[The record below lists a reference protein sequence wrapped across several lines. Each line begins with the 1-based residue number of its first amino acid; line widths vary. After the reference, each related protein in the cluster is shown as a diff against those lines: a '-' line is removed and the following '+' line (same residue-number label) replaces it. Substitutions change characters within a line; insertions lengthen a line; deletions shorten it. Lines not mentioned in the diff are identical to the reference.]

1 MFDAENTALCVRS
14 CWSGGVAVGGACSC
28 GGQSAGGEASSGSR
42 PGFWLLQGYTEQ
54 QEAQEQEQA
63 FEKSDI
69 KGEEG
74 LLGGDLG
81 AGALSEREQ
90 HQQQQQQQGWG
101 PKDNL
106 LPRGSALAT
115 RGDALC
121 TPTALGVAAATSGS
135 CKDHHYQQE
144 EEGKERSL
152 VPEPNGPFISLP
164 AKSTR
169 PLAIPSWSRRFIVEE
184 PCCSSSASSSLD
196 SSPPS
201 FCSSSPPSFTLLPTP
216 TYSEDHHDGAAQQ
229 AQATAA
235 AAAYEAGLG
244 SKPVVIVSLDAA
256 LDSLSVTVSQPSDT
270 TGLPQPQ
277 PLRPPPPQR
286 VGTST
291 TTATAA
297 AAAAAAA
304 ANPGAG
310 PLVCNEDSECPS
322 GFEFLELAQLLLEE
336 PMFRL
341 GGAVGVTGEEGE
353 EDAASAP
360 AASSFVFSPPGVGGH
375 GATENQDPQPVVPV
389 VAAVDPHLSQQPQP
403 QEGEPHTDHGG
414 VGEISKAQR
423 LEPDPSNNFGHHN
436 SGGVAK
442 PLNPTHPQ
450 QGGGSGKGVPLLKV
464 PPMNTH
470 HHPAPSHPSL
480 QPSTVPLH
488 HNYSHNQVQHF
499 NPFHGSYATG
509 FTGPAA
515 PSPTI
520 GSGSFGPYSHSSPSF
535 AACPMGATA
544 AYSNSHAT
552 MIASHPPS
560 LHALTESN
568 VLRLS
573 INVPTLG
580 MFYIF
585 SYPETKVGQL
595 LATIEGQVLELYR
608 ADIKAEKLQDQF
620 KIDLPPSYTVG
631 SMLKPDSVLTLDFSF
646 RRSNS
651 LPTRPNHRPPHGSY
665 TLMLSASSPPS
676 SPPSAASVAAPF
688 HSSSSVDHNNDIHPS
703 SEAKHNTNETEDI
716 LSVLQRS
723 SVADISFAFTE
734 QPPPHVYQNNEFS
747 CTVCINSSL
756 QLSSSESFLSRSSSS
771 SADKKSKDEDAN
783 ESKAAEKQSSS
794 PISFSIPPL
803 SSSSSTMI
811 PTSFLPIDL
820 QLWEHKDSG
829 NVQLSEED
837 FSKRS
842 LLMDR
847 RKGFVIFFLKIRKN
861 SYYGRTPF
869 YLHMRG
875 KDQWKDVPTVI
886 SEPIIVSAKKKRRR
900 AGKKRNT
907 LLDQHRGKKASDTQ
921 SDEEEEEAE
930 EEEEHPSSSHRNH
943 HNQYPSPYYPFPSS
957 SPSELSKHVLPHMY
971 PPPPP
976 SHSHSQSAAYGTPVP
991 YLGAPYYHPSSYYPP
1006 SPYTPYPLPPSN
1018 RLASPPYPGV
1028 PYAASPAPS
1037 HPHQPQSSHHTSVAS
1052 SSHHNYPY
1060 YQPPYGSVSSSA
1072 STNNS
1077 SSLASALP
1085 QHHQHHS
1092 HHHRNNSD
1100 ADPTNKLHSNDGSS
1114 NSGGD
1119 SGGSSASNNGRH
1131 SLPFAPQFQ
1140 QQPQQQQQQGHPPPH
1155 KAA

>member
-1 MFDAENTALCVRS
+1 MFDAENTALCIRA

-28 GGQSAGGEASSGSR
+28 GGKSAGGGEASSGSR
-42 PGFWLLQGYTEQ
+42 PGFGLLQGYTEQ

-63 FEKSDI
+63 LKKSDI

-81 AGALSEREQ
+81 AGALSERE
-90 HQQQQQQQGWG
+90 HTVEHPQQQQQQQGWG

-106 LPRGSALAT
+106 LPRVSALAT

-152 VPEPNGPFISLP
+152 VPEPNGPFIHLP

-216 TYSEDHHDGAAQQ
+216 TYSEDHHDGP

-235 AAAYEAGLG
+235 AAADEAGQG
-244 SKPVVIVSLDAA
+244 GKQVVVVSLDVA
-256 LDSLSVTVSQPSDT
+256 DSLSATVSQPSAT
-270 TGLPQPQ
+270 TGL
-277 PLRPPPPQR
+277 PPQR
-286 VGTST
+286 VGTT
-291 TTATAA
+291 TTTTV
-297 AAAAAAA
+297 AAAAA
-304 ANPGAG
+304 ANPRGG
-310 PLVCNEDSECPS
+310 PSGVCSEDSECPS

-341 GGAVGVTGEEGE
+341 GGVVGVVAGGEGG

-375 GATENQDPQPVVPV
+375 GATEQPDPQPVVPV
-389 VAAVDPHLSQQPQP
+389 AAAVDPHLSQQPPP

-414 VGEISKAQR
+414 ISKAQR

-436 SGGVAK
+436 SRVEK
-442 PLNPTHPQ
+442 SLNPTHPQ
-450 QGGGSGKGVPLLKV
+450 GGGSGSDGKGVPLLRV
-464 PPMNTH
+464 PPMNAP
-470 HHPAPSHPSL
+470 HHPAPSHPSV
-480 QPSTVPLH
+480 QPSTVPSH
-488 HNYSHNQVQHF
+488 HNYSQNQVQHF
-499 NPFHGSYATG
+499 NPFLHGSYATG
-509 FTGPAA
+509 FTGPTA

-535 AACPMGATA
+535 AACPMGATSVSSA
-544 AYSNSHAT
+544 SAYSNSHAT

-560 LHALTESN
+560 LHALTDSN

-573 INVPTLG
+573 INVPTIG
-580 MFYIF
+580 MFYMF
-585 SYPETKVGQL
+585 SHPETKVGQL

-665 TLMLSASSPPS
+665 TLMLSASPPS
-676 SPPSAASVAAPF
+676 SPPSAASAAAPF

-703 SEAKHNTNETEDI
+703 SEARHNTNETEDI

-723 SVADISFAFTE
+723 SAADISFAFTE

-756 QLSSSESFLSRSSSS
+756 QLSSSESSLSRSSS

-783 ESKAAEKQSSS
+783 ESKVAEKQPSS
-794 PISFSIPPL
+794 PFSFSIPPL

-900 AGKKRNT
+900 AGKKRNM
-907 LLDQHRGKKASDTQ
+907 LDQHRGKKASDTQ

-930 EEEEHPSSSHRNH
+930 EEEEHPSSSHH
-943 HNQYPSPYYPFPSS
+943 SHQHQYPSPYYPFPSS
-957 SPSELSKHVLPHMY
+957 SSLSPSELSKHVLPHMY
-971 PPPPP
+971 PPLPP
-976 SHSHSQSAAYGTPVP
+976 SHSHSPSAAAYGAPVP
-991 YLGAPYYHPSSYYPP
+991 YLGAPYYHPSPYYPP
-1006 SPYTPYPLPPSN
+1006 TPYTPYPLPPSPSN
-1018 RLASPPYPGV
+1018 RLASSPYPAI
-1028 PYAASPAPS
+1028 PYTASPAPS
-1037 HPHQPQSSHHTSVAS
+1037 HPHQPQSSHHHNHAS

-1060 YQPPYGSVSSSA
+1060 YQPPYGPVASSA

-1077 SSLASALP
+1077 GSLASAAL
-1085 QHHQHHS
+1085 HQHHN
-1092 HHHRNNSD
+1092 HLNHHRNNSD

-1114 NSGGD
+1114 NSGGN
-1119 SGGSSASNNGRH
+1119 SGGPSTSNNGRH

-1140 QQPQQQQQQGHPPPH
+1140 QPQQQQGYPPPH